1 MEELMNP
8 VVEETVEETVAEEIV
23 EEAVAEE
30 AVEETAT
37 EKKSA
42 AKRTSKKK
50 ADKKGVVE
58 STDNE
63 APLNEVAAEKRS
75 AHPGAASITKLGAS
89 LDDGNDLI
97 TAEMPVANQ
106 RAEIAQMERAIR
118 KGEVCYGRVIGA
130 EVGEHNK
137 LNMVVK
143 RDTLRVVIPA
153 ADFFAHSYMKEID
166 EETEENKFIRY
177 RRKASH
183 MFGAAVSFLPKALG
197 YNESGVP
204 FVAASRK
211 EAMDKLQEKHF
222 FSSRAD
228 VKEGAIAKASIIS
241 AGPRYVTVECLGVES
256 IIGTGGLSAFSYI
269 EDASKEFRVG
279 EGLIVAVEKVNVD
292 RESRKVSVD
301 FSHALVERL
310 EAKVETASDRML
322 NGRYLATVVAVLKEY
337 YVVIIT
343 GLKIRGLIPIN
354 AYAGTES
361 LIVGD
366 SVVMLVTGVNE
377 ERNLVIGRCMRTN

>member
-8 VVEETVEETVAEEIV
+8 VVEEIEEIT
-23 EEAVAEE
+23 EEP
-30 AVEETAT
+30 AVEEIAEEPEV
-37 EKKSA
+37 EKKA
-42 AKRTSKKK
+42 PAKRTSKKK
-50 ADKKGVVE
+50 AAVESVVE
-58 STDNE
+58 SADNE
-63 APLNEVAAEKRS
+63 APLNEAAAEKRS
-75 AHPGAASITKLGAS
+75 AHPGAATITKLGAS

-106 RAEIAQMERAIR
+106 RAEITQMERAIR

-130 EVGEHNK
+130 EVGEHNE

-153 ADFFAHSYMKEID
+153 ADFFAHSQMKEMD
-166 EETEENKFIRY
+166 KESEDQKFIRY

-183 MFGAAVSFLPKALG
+183 MFGAAVSFVPKGLG

-222 FSSRAD
+222 FGPRAD
-228 VKEGAIAKASIIS
+228 VKEGDIAKASIIS

-256 IIGTGGLSAFSYI
+256 IIGTGGLSAFSYV

-279 EGLIVAVEKVNVD
+279 DGLIVAVEKMDVD
-292 RESRKVSVD
+292 RDNRKVTVA
-301 FSHALVERL
+301 FSHSLVERL

-354 AYAGTES
+354 AYAGTDS